1 MIGPNIFFV
10 ESVKWDLKIDAIYG
24 STCGSVGTE
33 LVLRQPEI
41 SGLNPVI
48 GIYYLL
54 STVLLKFLK
63 RRKKE
68 KEAANDLI

>member
-1 MIGPNIFFV
+1 MAVLVAQLV
-10 ESVKWDLKIDAIYG
+10 EV
-24 STCGSVGTE
+24 
-33 LVLRQPEI
+33 VLRQPEI
-41 SGLNPVI
+41 SSLNPVI